1 MEETKTEEKK
11 TEENKS
17 EEKIETPKERN
28 GFMAKMKGKNSK
40 EFVENISFVMIIISG
55 IMVSLGIAIGSFIQG
70 AILMA
75 SFGSFLVMA
84 GIVTFILSQFMGV
97 NNG

>member
-1 MEETKTEEKK
+1 MEETKAEEKK

-17 EEKIETPKERN
+17 EEKGETPKERN
-28 GFMAKMKGKNSK
+28 GFMTKIKGKNRK
-40 EFVENISFVMIIISG
+40 ELVENISFVMIIIAG
-55 IMVSLGIAIGSFIQG
+55 IMVASGILAASLFQG
-70 AILMA
+70 AILMS

-84 GIVTFILSQFMGV
+84 GIATYILSQFMGV